1 MLKYSHTLFV
11 FLALG
16 VLLSA
21 CQPSYV
27 ANTSREWSRTVG
39 VTDHYQIYRQSS
51 FGFSWQSSI
60 DLAASS
66 CPEQGCEAL
75 LKIMQ
80 QAFDPYFGDV
90 TYHAQAMPRDQAAKR
105 AQGQLLV
112 YLRRFNADQ
121 VKTEPAADSTTQP
134 TTDAQQAQQPQQS
147 EEPRFRSAD
156 LIIDV
161 IDAGSGRIL
170 DSASVHASGKSWWL
184 GGQSMDDLLT
194 EALQQLAL
202 DWSGKAR

>member
-1 MLKYSHTLFV
+1 MLKHSHKLFIS
-11 FLALG
+11 LALG
-16 VLLSA
+16 LLLSA

-75 LKIMQ
+75 FKIMQ

-90 TYHAQAMPRDQAAKR
+90 TYHAQAMPRDLAAKR

-121 VKTEPAADSTTQP
+121 VETESAADSTTQQTP
-134 TTDAQQAQQPQQS
+134 QDPQPA
-147 EEPRFRSAD
+147 EPRFRSAD